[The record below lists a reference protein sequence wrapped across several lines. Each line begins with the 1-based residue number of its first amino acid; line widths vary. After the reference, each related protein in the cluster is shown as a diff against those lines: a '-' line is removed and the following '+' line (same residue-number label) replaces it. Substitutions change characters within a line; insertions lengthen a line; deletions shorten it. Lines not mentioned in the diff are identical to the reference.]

1 MTKDYKHITIFDR
14 QTIQIQLKRGT
25 KKIEIAKIL
34 NKHKT
39 TIYREI
45 KNNSILKKWSKKKQ
59 YLAEDAERKAYLK
72 RYYSKRQSKKIN
84 FNQKL
89 KLFIIYNLK
98 RKDIIPSPKIIA
110 YLWNQTQLDKKD
122 NISHTSIYSWLDI
135 GAWDKYKK
143 LLLFKHKGYRK
154 TKKIK
159 WSRIIWRISLDER
172 SEWANNRTE
181 KGHYEAD
188 LIVSKKWFRWVLLTL
203 IDRKTRLP
211 RIFKLKSKSSEKI
224 MQLIIKI
231 KDEVLIK
238 SITFDNWLEFAFHK
252 LLNDVWIDTFFSKPY
267 SPREKGAIENLNK
280 VIRRFYPK
288 GTIFDNISHQKIKSI
303 CCIIANTPREIL
315 WFKSPNQVH
324 YFIIY

>member
-1 MTKDYKHITIFDR
+1 MTKDYKHLTIFDR
-14 QTIQIQLKRGT
+14 QAIQIQLKRGI

-45 KNNSILKKWSKKKQ
+45 NNNSILKKWSKKKQ

-98 RKDIIPSPKIIA
+98 RKDIISSSKIIA
-110 YLWNQTQLDKKD
+110 YLWNETQIDKKKH
-122 NISHTSIYSWLDI
+122 ITHTSIYNWLETA
-135 GAWDKYKK
+135 GWDKYKK
-143 LLLFKHKGYRK
+143 LLLFKYKGYRK

-172 SEWANNRTE
+172 PEWANNRTE
-181 KGHYEAD
+181 KGHFEAD
-188 LIVSKKWFRWVLLTL
+188 LIVSKKWFRWALLTL

-224 MQLIIKI
+224 MKLIIKI
-231 KDEVLIK
+231 KDEVWIK
-238 SITFDNWLEFAFHK
+238 SVTFDNGLEFAFHK
-252 LLNDVWIDTFFSKPY
+252 LLNDAWIDTFFSKTLLSSGERWY
-267 SPREKGAIENLNK
+267 WKFE
-280 VIRRFYPK
+280 
-288 GTIFDNISHQKIKSI
+288 
-303 CCIIANTPREIL
+303 
-315 WFKSPNQVH
+315 
-324 YFIIY
+324 